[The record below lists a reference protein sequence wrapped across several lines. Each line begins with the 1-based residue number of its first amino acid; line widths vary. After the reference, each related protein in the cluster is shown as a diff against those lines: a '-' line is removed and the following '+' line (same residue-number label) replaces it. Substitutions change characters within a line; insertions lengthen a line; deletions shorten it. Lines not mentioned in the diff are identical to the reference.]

1 MKNLLWIVLALFL
14 FSCNEKGFKTYDVEN
29 YLAFTKDFTKDSTI
43 VSFFFHP
50 GESELDVPLEVTL
63 AGIPLREARTFTLVA
78 VKDETDIDA
87 ANYQLSESYTFRSG
101 MVKDTIYVHV
111 VNSEVLKAK
120 AFKLVLEIQGNDDFV
135 PGVSSFRKTK
145 LVISDIAAQPDWW
158 TSVVIKSYLGKY
170 SDKKYQL
177 LIEVTG
183 ESDFSACTPS
193 EFTAYALQLKYYLQ
207 KHIDAGNP
215 PIYDEDN
222 NENMKVTVIG

>member
-14 FSCNEKGFKTYDVEN
+14 FSCNEKGFKTYDGEN

-170 SDKKYQL
+170 SIAD
-177 LIEVTG
+177 
-183 ESDFSACTPS
+183 
-193 EFTAYALQLKYYLQ
+193 
-207 KHIDAGNP
+207 
-215 PIYDEDN
+215 
-222 NENMKVTVIG
+222 